1 MPVSGNFTSVTLGP
15 DDNGIE
21 RLNVNGDTEAPQH
34 VKAAYVAVAHADA
47 GQTRAGAEGPTR
59 PLTLPSTAVAA
70 PTAAGWTV
78 LFDQGDPPYKVNE
91 EVLVVGVTID
101 NRDDSTFFW
110 QQVLPIDKG

>member
-15 DDNGIE
+15 DDNGVDK
-21 RLNVNGDTEAPQH
+21 LNVNGDTKTPEH

-47 GQTRAGAEGPTR
+47 EQGQASAEDPTR

-78 LFDQGDPPYKVNE
+78 LFDQGNPPYEVGE

-101 NRDDSTFFW
+101 RRDDSTFFW
-110 QQVLPIDKG
+110 QQTLPIDQG